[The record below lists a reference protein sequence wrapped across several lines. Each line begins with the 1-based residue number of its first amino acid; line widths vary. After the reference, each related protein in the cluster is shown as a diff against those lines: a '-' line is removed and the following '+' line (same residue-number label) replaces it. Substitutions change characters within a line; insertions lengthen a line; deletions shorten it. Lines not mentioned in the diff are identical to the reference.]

1 MGRVKSMH
9 DLNEDQ
15 AKELRERLGQITNEK
30 VTDSINEVDSTPIN
44 QHTSI
49 SEHAVDV
56 LSLPPRSQLHEEKK
70 QKVRMKISYAMIRL
84 LVIIFIVLVVLI
96 LTYPYWRHVFI
107 NTQNESTVGAQTVE
121 HTSELRDERFLLS
134 KEIQRSFDDGNGNEK
149 AYKGRYYMTL
159 TGESLSQIVDRF
171 YGSQKK
177 LAIVKEL
184 NAIKHEH
191 EPLPVN
197 TRIFLVGVSYNS

>member
-1 MGRVKSMH
+1 MGRMMSMH

-15 AKELRERLGQITNEK
+15 AKELRERLGQITKEK
-30 VTDSINEVDSTPIN
+30 AKDSMKDGDLRQIN

-70 QKVRMKISYAMIRL
+70 QKVRLKISYAMIRL

-107 NTQNESTVGAQTVE
+107 DAQNESMVGAQTVE
-121 HTSELRDERFLLS
+121 QTLELRDERFLLS
-134 KEIQRSFDDGNGNEK
+134 KEIERSFDDGYGNDI

-159 TGESLSQIVDRF
+159 NDESLSQILDRF

-177 LAIVKEL
+177 LAIVKEI
-184 NAIKHEH
+184 NAIMNEH

-197 TRIFLVGVSYNS
+197 TRIFLVDVSYNS